1 MNNVV
6 KILMERDDI
15 SVKEARALVEE
26 TREEINDVLSS
37 GGSYDEIE
45 EIIAD
50 NLGLEMDY
58 IFDLI

>member
-15 SVKEARALVEE
+15 SAKEARALVEE

>member
-1 MNNVV
+1 MNRVV
-6 KILMERDDI
+6 KILMDRDDI
-15 SVKEARALVEE
+15 SAKEARALVEE

>member
-1 MNNVV
+1 MNNAV